1 MSRTVHQYIEERWN
15 ECKAWPL
22 FNLPKELI
30 RSLFYA
36 ARKGAPKRRKR
47 HDNALNLLN
56 QAKLEKLKSAQID
69 SAEKAVE
76 ENIVAMNYFEI
87 GISERRWKT
96 VKEADSVY
104 STRCHL
110 GFGWVDC
117 AHQWSCKGH
126 GTYSSQESLNFL
138 KDTVLR
144 SSN

>member
-36 ARKGAPKRRKR
+36 ARKGAPKLRKR

-104 STRCHL
+104 NQLGVILDLGGWIVPTSGLAKGMVLIHL
-110 GFGWVDC
+110 R
-117 AHQWSCKGH
+117 
-126 GTYSSQESLNFL
+126 N
-138 KDTVLR
+138 R
-144 SSN
+144 

>member
-1 MSRTVHQYIEERWN
+1 MSRTVHQYIKERWN

-36 ARKGAPKRRKR
+36 ARKGAPKLRKR
-47 HDNALNLLN
+47 HDNAFNLLN

-104 STRCHL
+104 NQLGVILDLGGWIVPTSGLAKGMVLIHL
-110 GFGWVDC
+110 R
-117 AHQWSCKGH
+117 
-126 GTYSSQESLNFL
+126 N
-138 KDTVLR
+138 R
-144 SSN
+144 